1 LPPVVFDAVPGYP
14 AALSQ
19 TVKVAVGS
27 SAPLIAIASPLAAV
41 GVPLKVTLIDA
52 EERLPKATPC
62 HSSIDTKPP
71 PGLNACRAEES
82 NMIPVADRLETVID
96 VGFSTTA
103 TRIESGFEV
112 VDSPVIVNVLPV
124 VHDPV
129 CFAFAFES
137 KAGAP
142 PILIL

>member
-62 HSSIDTKPP
+62 
-71 PGLNACRAEES
+71 
-82 NMIPVADRLETVID
+82 
-96 VGFSTTA
+96 
-103 TRIESGFEV
+103 RIEC
-112 VDSPVIVNVLPV
+112 LPCRGV
-124 VHDPV
+124 EYDPR
-129 CFAFAFES
+129 
-137 KAGAP
+137 G
-142 PILIL
+142 